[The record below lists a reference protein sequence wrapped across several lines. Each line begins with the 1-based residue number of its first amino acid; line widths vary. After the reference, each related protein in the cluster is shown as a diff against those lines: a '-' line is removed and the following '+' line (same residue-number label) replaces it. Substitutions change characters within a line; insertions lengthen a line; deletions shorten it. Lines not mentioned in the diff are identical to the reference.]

1 MLTDPRRDGLHSGS
15 KRCQAGLGGGENP
28 LALSHLPTLMLPVF
42 SKTFFN
48 FVNIISGLPEQ
59 IWKVVAFCFLA
70 VSFPSAR
77 SPITLFVMLQPQPAP
92 S

>member
-1 MLTDPRRDGLHSGS
+1 MLTDPRRDGLQSGS

-28 LALSHLPTLMLPVF
+28 LTLDLPTLMLPVF
-42 SKTFFN
+42 SKMFFN
-48 FVNIISGLPEQ
+48 FVNAISGLPEQ
-59 IWKVVAFCFLA
+59 IGKVVAFCFLA

-77 SPITLFVMLQPQPAP
+77 FPITLFVMLQPQPAQ

>member
-1 MLTDPRRDGLHSGS
+1 MLTDPRRDGLQSGS

-28 LALSHLPTLMLPVF
+28 LTLLHLPTLMLPVF
-42 SKTFFN
+42 SKMFFN
-48 FVNIISGLPEQ
+48 FVNAISGLPEQ
-59 IWKVVAFCFLA
+59 IGKVVAFCFL